1 MKNQLRPKYAKVKL
15 SSAKDAFNI
24 LQDCSDKELDCKKAG
39 DSILE
44 VNFNDLHIFANVVND
59 YFQKMRIIQGYECS
73 PYMKKGN
80 ATTKNPKRKSR

>member
-15 SSAKDAFNI
+15 SSAEDAFNI
-24 LQDCSDKELDCKKAG
+24 LQACSDKELDCKKVG

-59 YFQKMRIIQGYECS
+59 YFQKMRIIQGQSFHKQIYECS
-73 PYMKKGN
+73 PKLRG
-80 ATTKNPKRKSR
+80 RKPRLQ